1 MPKACIKKK
10 LKFSRPS
17 FYLFD
22 CFFVSCLAG
31 AFSPTF
37 SSKVTEN
44 FELSY
49 LKDCESLSEKN
60 IQDLRFLRLQKGT
73 VF

>member
-10 LKFSRPS
+10 KKILKAK

-31 AFSPTF
+31 AFSPLF

-60 IQDLRFLRLQKGT
+60 IQDLRFLRFQKGT